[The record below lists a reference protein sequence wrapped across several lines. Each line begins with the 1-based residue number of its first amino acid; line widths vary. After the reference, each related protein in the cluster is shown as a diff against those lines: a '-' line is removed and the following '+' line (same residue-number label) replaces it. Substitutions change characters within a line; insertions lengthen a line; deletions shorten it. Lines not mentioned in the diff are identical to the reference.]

1 MVVTCISAWPSSA
14 RKPPD
19 RPTAASLA
27 QLYGNRCGTRT
38 MPPTEVIFPIRPL
51 RRARICGRTARGGY
65 STPQTSRPGLPRN
78 LPWLWAWAQPGLFP
92 HYSRNHARMPHCL
105 RWGGMASLLGGLGD
119 RFPQH
124 NRDLPSKAPPLAA
137 GVFSIA
143 AFYVLVQWHGFPAPC
158 VGFCPPLLGWVLFLK
173 SQK

>member
-38 MPPTEVIFPIRPL
+38 MPPMEVIFPIRPL

-92 HYSRNHARMPHCL
+92 HYSLRYRPDRTAVPLAFFSYPASHPLDPRTLWRVVHASQAHESSTIHARAQRVQTRYARLGTCERQCL
-105 RWGGMASLLGGLGD
+105 RGFRPLTVALSL
-119 RFPQH
+119 
-124 NRDLPSKAPPLAA
+124 
-137 GVFSIA
+137 
-143 AFYVLVQWHGFPAPC
+143 
-158 VGFCPPLLGWVLFLK
+158 
-173 SQK
+173 